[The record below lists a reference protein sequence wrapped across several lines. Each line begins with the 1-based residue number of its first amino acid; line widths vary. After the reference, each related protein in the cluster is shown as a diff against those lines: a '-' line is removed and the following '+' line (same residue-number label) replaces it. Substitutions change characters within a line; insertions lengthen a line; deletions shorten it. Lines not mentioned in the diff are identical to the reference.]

1 MKKILFLSNFVSP
14 YRVQF
19 YNELSRFAD
28 VTVIC
33 YNGKKQQAIREDS
46 WFQEGNFRQ
55 IQLEKCVLSRGE
67 DGQLCLA
74 LKQK

>member
-33 YNGKKQQAIREDS
+33 YNGKNSRQSGRIPGFRRETSARSS
-46 WFQEGNFRQ
+46 WKSACFPGGRMGS
-55 IQLEKCVLSRGE
+55 C
-67 DGQLCLA
+67 A
-74 LKQK
+74 WM

>member
-1 MKKILFLSNFVSP
+1 MNMKKILFLSNYVSP

-46 WFQEGNFRQ
+46 WFQEGSFR
-55 IQLEKCVLSRGE
+55 
-67 DGQLCLA
+67 
-74 LKQK
+74 